1 MTGTVSSWFCRK
13 RYQNKETDKMP
24 KLARWTSQVSPFMWR
39 GKSLCSTIH
48 EAGRHRRGP
57 LRGNRRINA
66 RESHRRPSPD
76 TARHLE
82 TSLRH
87 VCLSS
92 DEELGLWGSESADA
106 GTAPDTVANSDVRV
120 VQLEAALAEERRRSV
135 QKDEELQKM
144 QKLMAKLESHIE
156 QQAKDSDQEQK
167 RLSSLETVLQKREA
181 GSEDSDKVKRLVIAL
196 AETKRLKETAEK
208 TAIDEGERASRLE
221 RQISDMKKTDFFA
234 ADTQPV
240 ANSNNAEEELQRLR
254 EECAAEQQKRE
265 DAEVR
270 ERMQRA
276 KMEQLETQ
284 YVKKASLLH
293 ITANLVFDLTQDDDD
308 ELKACTEAFS
318 QLYLAWARFGTW
330 HPYNLARPIVLSSTV
345 AKVFT
350 KALMLRLRVEV
361 AKLRTISAHLV
372 APRNSAAPT
381 KFYFQPPEEVD
392 LRGPRDVR
400 EHVQAF
406 MDSARPVAVI
416 PSGTMLLTVVIGV
429 SVLVLFG
436 WGALTSFLRSLVT
449 TMQGAVREHLAAL
462 LQDLNEQTKKS
473 LLLEIGNATEEMQ
486 HSLTS
491 RMEKTTEALTSQVN
505 AIQTAVAKLGDAPRD
520 GPNTTTF
527 AEELWDS
534 LRPVLT
540 QWTQVQGDKNLKI
553 LQDWIDGA
561 AQLPS
566 TSSMSSQ
573 ALEDKMKDFHAAVMA
588 QLQDLQGAVTT
599 TTLNKVDSLTTKVE
613 AMTAKAETQAGYLR
627 EDHALIVRIRDRVDE
642 VSKECLAHRSA
653 VLAEFKNHSPII
665 RDTQKVAT
673 RAAEMAERT
682 SVLLGKGDPSPWETE
697 LRNVC
702 EDTAKTLLWVSGQ
715 ETELKDRTHKI
726 ESMLTG
732 LLDVVNDV
740 GTALERHTETMGMRL
755 RVLNDVQGGLDKVL
769 ATLATRTPLPTAPQQ
784 PPHFAQ
790 STTTFG
796 RRVPPAPTHTPTIVE
811 DFSGRQPMVQT
822 GQPSNAPPVLVT
834 NLDALTQVLNQRSG
848 F

>member
-1 MTGTVSSWFCRK
+1 
-13 RYQNKETDKMP
+13 
-24 KLARWTSQVSPFMWR
+24 
-39 GKSLCSTIH
+39 
-48 EAGRHRRGP
+48 
-57 LRGNRRINA
+57 
-66 RESHRRPSPD
+66 
-76 TARHLE
+76 
-82 TSLRH
+82 
-87 VCLSS
+87 
-92 DEELGLWGSESADA
+92 
-106 GTAPDTVANSDVRV
+106 
-120 VQLEAALAEERRRSV
+120 
-135 QKDEELQKM
+135 
-144 QKLMAKLESHIE
+144 
-156 QQAKDSDQEQK
+156 
-167 RLSSLETVLQKREA
+167 
-181 GSEDSDKVKRLVIAL
+181 
-196 AETKRLKETAEK
+196 
-208 TAIDEGERASRLE
+208 
-221 RQISDMKKTDFFA
+221 
-234 ADTQPV
+234 
-240 ANSNNAEEELQRLR
+240 
-254 EECAAEQQKRE
+254 
-265 DAEVR
+265 
-270 ERMQRA
+270 
-276 KMEQLETQ
+276 MEQMT
-284 YVKKASLLH
+284 
-293 ITANLVFDLTQDDDD
+293 
-308 ELKACTEAFS
+308 
-318 QLYLAWARFGTW
+318 
-330 HPYNLARPIVLSSTV
+330 
-345 AKVFT
+345 
-350 KALMLRLRVEV
+350 
-361 AKLRTISAHLV
+361 
-372 APRNSAAPT
+372 
-381 KFYFQPPEEVD
+381 
-392 LRGPRDVR
+392 GPRDVR

-491 RMEKTTEALTSQVN
+491 RMEKATEALTSQVN
-505 AIQTAVAKLGDAPRD
+505 AIQSAVAKLGDAPRD

-534 LRPVLT
+534 
-540 QWTQVQGDKNLKI
+540 DKNLKI

-613 AMTAKAETQAGYLR
+613 
-627 EDHALIVRIRDRVDE
+627 

-653 VLAEFKNHSPII
+653 VLAEFRNHSPII

-732 LLDVVNDV
+732 MLDVVNDV

-769 ATLATRTPLPTAPQQ
+769 ATLATRTPLPTAPPQ

-811 DFSGRQPMVQT
+811 DFSGQQPMVQT
-822 GQPSNAPPVLVT
+822 SQPSNAPPVLVT

>member
-1 MTGTVSSWFCRK
+1 
-13 RYQNKETDKMP
+13 
-24 KLARWTSQVSPFMWR
+24 
-39 GKSLCSTIH
+39 
-48 EAGRHRRGP
+48 
-57 LRGNRRINA
+57 
-66 RESHRRPSPD
+66 
-76 TARHLE
+76 
-82 TSLRH
+82 
-87 VCLSS
+87 
-92 DEELGLWGSESADA
+92 
-106 GTAPDTVANSDVRV
+106 
-120 VQLEAALAEERRRSV
+120 
-135 QKDEELQKM
+135 
-144 QKLMAKLESHIE
+144 
-156 QQAKDSDQEQK
+156 
-167 RLSSLETVLQKREA
+167 
-181 GSEDSDKVKRLVIAL
+181 
-196 AETKRLKETAEK
+196 
-208 TAIDEGERASRLE
+208 
-221 RQISDMKKTDFFA
+221 
-234 ADTQPV
+234 
-240 ANSNNAEEELQRLR
+240 
-254 EECAAEQQKRE
+254 
-265 DAEVR
+265 
-270 ERMQRA
+270 
-276 KMEQLETQ
+276 MEQMT
-284 YVKKASLLH
+284 
-293 ITANLVFDLTQDDDD
+293 
-308 ELKACTEAFS
+308 
-318 QLYLAWARFGTW
+318 
-330 HPYNLARPIVLSSTV
+330 
-345 AKVFT
+345 
-350 KALMLRLRVEV
+350 
-361 AKLRTISAHLV
+361 
-372 APRNSAAPT
+372 
-381 KFYFQPPEEVD
+381 
-392 LRGPRDVR
+392 GPRDVR

-429 SVLVLFG
+429 GVLVLFG

-613 AMTAKAETQAGYLR
+613 AIAAKAETQTGYMR

-732 LLDVVNDV
+732 MLDVVNDV

-769 ATLATRTPLPTAPQQ
+769 ATLATRTPLPTAPPQ

-811 DFSGRQPMVQT
+811 DFSGQQPMVQT
-822 GQPSNAPPVLVT
+822 SQPSNAPPVLVT